1 VNAELEQAR
10 QARRVLEKVRARL
23 LRPTVEA
30 LDCGAVDLS
39 VAAQCLQRLET
50 SLAQGERRAAVR
62 QALGSEMALE
72 SEIAKV
78 RRELRCVQALVA
90 GAGKFHAGWGRLM
103 AAADEG
109 TSNYTAAGDAARPR
123 SVGSGRVVMHG

>member
-1 VNAELEQAR
+1 VKAELDQAR
-10 QARRVLEKVRARL
+10 QARRLLERVRARL
-23 LRPTVEA
+23 LRPTMEA

-50 SLAQGERRAAVR
+50 SLAQGERRKAVR
-62 QALGSEMALE
+62 HELE
-72 SEIAKV
+72 IEIANV

-103 AAADEG
+103 AAADEATG
-109 TSNYTAAGDAARPR
+109 NYTAAGEAAATT
-123 SVGSGRVVMHG
+123 STESGRVVMHG

>member
-1 VNAELEQAR
+1 MKAELEQAR
-10 QARRVLEKVRARL
+10 QARRILEKVRTRL

-50 SLAQGERRAAVR
+50 SLAQGERRDAVR
-62 QALGSEMALE
+62 QALESEMAH
-72 SEIAKV
+72 V
-78 RRELRCVQALVA
+78 RRELRCVQELVA
-90 GAGKFHAGWGRLM
+90 GAGKFHAAWGRLM

-109 TSNYTAAGDAARPR
+109 ASNYTAAGDAATPTP
-123 SVGSGRVVMHG
+123 VESGRVVMHG

>member
-1 VNAELEQAR
+1 MKAELEQAR
-10 QARRVLEKVRARL
+10 QARRILEKVCTRL

-39 VAAQCLQRLET
+39 IAAQCLQRLET

-62 QALGSEMALE
+62 QALEL
-72 SEIAKV
+72 EIAHV

-90 GAGKFHAGWGRLM
+90 GAGKFQAGWGRLM

-109 TSNYTAAGDAARPR
+109 TGNYTAAGDAAAMT
-123 SVGSGRVVMHG
+123 SAESGRVVLHG

>member
-1 VNAELEQAR
+1 MKAELEQAR
-10 QARRVLEKVRARL
+10 QARRILEKVRTRL

-39 VAAQCLQRLET
+39 VAAQCLQRLEA
-50 SLAQGERRAAVR
+50 SLAQGERRTAAR
-62 QALGSEMALE
+62 QALE
-72 SEIAKV
+72 SEIANV

-103 AAADEG
+103 ASAEEG
-109 TSNYTAAGDAARPR
+109 TGNYTAAGETAATA
-123 SVGSGRVVMHG
+123 SVESGRVVLHG

>member
-1 VNAELEQAR
+1 VKAELEQAR
-10 QARRVLEKVRARL
+10 QARRILEKVRTRL

-50 SLAQGERRAAVR
+50 SLAQGTRRETLR
-62 QALGSEMALE
+62 QALE
-72 SEIAKV
+72 SELAHV

-103 AAADEG
+103 AVADEG
-109 TSNYTAAGDAARPR
+109 TSNYTAAGETASTMPPE
-123 SVGSGRVVMHG
+123 SGRVVMHG

>member
-1 VNAELEQAR
+1 VKAELEQAR
-10 QARRVLEKVRARL
+10 QARRILEKVRRRL

-39 VAAQCLQRLET
+39 IAAQCLQRLEI

-62 QALGSEMALE
+62 QALEL
-72 SEIAKV
+72 EIAHV

-90 GAGKFHAGWGRLM
+90 EAGKFHAGWGRLV

-109 TSNYTAAGDAARPR
+109 TGNYTAAGDAAAMA
-123 SVGSGRVVMHG
+123 SAESGRVVLHG